1 MNRRFV
7 LVSLVLA
14 LTGSLPLEAQTGAFM
29 DKFLE
34 QERASYGDASYLV
47 LLGAGRLKDGDS
59 VERALAVLGEQGWS
73 VPGKAAADPLTLGE
87 FALLV
92 MRSYEIPG
100 GLMYRVAP
108 GPRYATRELAYLQVI
123 QGKAR
128 PGSPVSGERA
138 ARILGRVLDTKEAQ
152 R

>member
-1 MNRRFV
+1 MNRRCI
-7 LVSLVLA
+7 LLLGLA
-14 LTGSLPLEAQTGAFM
+14 LAASLPLAAQTGAFM

-34 QERASYGDASYLV
+34 QEKAAYGDGSYLV
-47 LLGAGRLKDGDS
+47 LLGAGHIKESDS
-59 VERALAVLGEQGWS
+59 VERALAVLEERGWS
-73 VPGKAAADPLTLGE
+73 VPAKAASDPLTLGE
-87 FALLV
+87 FAWLV

-108 GPRYATRELAYLQVI
+108 GPRYAARELAYLQVI

-128 PGSPVSGERA
+128 PNSSLSGERA
-138 ARILGRVLDTKEAQ
+138 VRILGRVLDTKEA